1 MEPIPETVR
10 AIEELGP
17 FASDDDLL
25 DQLNGMADR
34 VTEIVPDCIGMSVAS
49 SDHGVTFTLVAPSER
64 IALLDALQYL
74 DGGPCVDAVEQERV
88 VAVSYPD
95 LTDESAWRLLNRAST
110 QLGVASSLSLP
121 VVTDGRVTGSINL
134 YGASTSSFLGHHDE
148 LAGVLGAWAAGA
160 VADADLA
167 FATRLLAQDA
177 PRLLRTSSTLEDAVD
192 MVAAI
197 AATDRDTAGQR
208 LGLAAR
214 RAGIGPAQLA
224 EALLKLGLG

>member
-17 FASDDDLL
+17 FASDEDLL
-25 DQLNGMADR
+25 DQLNGMAQR

-49 SDHGVTFTLVAPSER
+49 SDHGVTFTLVAPSQR

-88 VAVSYPD
+88 VAVSYGDPTEENP
-95 LTDESAWRLLNRAST
+95 LRVLNRASG

-121 VVTDGRVTGSINL
+121 VVREGRVSGSINL
-134 YGASTSSFLGHHDE
+134 YGASADSFVGHHDE
-148 LAGVLGAWAAGA
+148 LARVLGAWAEGA
-160 VADADLA
+160 IADADLS

-177 PRLLRTSSTLEDAVD
+177 PRLLGSSPTLEEAVEV
-192 MVAAI
+192 VAAI
-197 AATDRDTAGQR
+197 GAIDPGTARQR
-208 LGLAAR
+208 IDLAAR

-224 EALLKLGLG
+224 EALLKLHLA